1 MSTMSQYIAYT
12 RTADIPDFF
21 DDVIFANS
29 TRDPGNN
36 RIFSDPYTMHGDDFT
51 SILVTNGLD
60 LMDSFP

>member
-29 TRDPGNN
+29 TRNAQNN
-36 RIFSDPYTMHGDDFT
+36 RIFSEPYTMHGDDFT